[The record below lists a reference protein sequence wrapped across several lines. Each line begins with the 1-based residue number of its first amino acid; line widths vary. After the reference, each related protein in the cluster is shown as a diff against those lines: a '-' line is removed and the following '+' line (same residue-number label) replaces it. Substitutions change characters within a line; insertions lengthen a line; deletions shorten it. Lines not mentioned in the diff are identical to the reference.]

1 MPWHLISENKF
12 FCNFFSKLKSAF
24 LNHAI
29 IETGYY
35 LIIYLKSF
43 LGINVSVT
51 KYVQSVDCVQELV
64 DPISIDDEVIHR
76 KKFKLLASVNQSGNL
91 NKPLH
96 SSHQNKFWKSGFTV
110 MM

>member
-24 LNHAI
+24 LNHAV

-51 KYVQSVDCVQELV
+51 NNVHSVACVQELV

-91 NKPLH
+91 NR
-96 SSHQNKFWKSGFTV
+96 SHFTAHTKINSEKV
-110 MM
+110 ASL

>member
-1 MPWHLISENKF
+1 M
-12 FCNFFSKLKSAF
+12 
-24 LNHAI
+24 NHAV

-51 KYVQSVDCVQELV
+51 KNVQSVDCVQELV

-91 NKPLH
+91 NR
-96 SSHQNKFWKSGFTV
+96 SHFTAHTKINSEKV
-110 MM
+110 ASL

>member
-1 MPWHLISENKF
+1 M
-12 FCNFFSKLKSAF
+12 
-24 LNHAI
+24 NHAV

-51 KYVQSVDCVQELV
+51 KNVQSVDCVQELV

-76 KKFKLLASVNQSGNL
+76 KKFQLLASVNQSGNL
-91 NKPLH
+91 NR
-96 SSHQNKFWKSGFTV
+96 SHFTAHTKINSEKV
-110 MM
+110 ASL